1 MLERNIWRLVR
12 LGTGDSSWIYIWFM
26 DTFSGEHRLDIWD
39 GYDMVNIAKKKT
51 TYQLVTGDRFLC
63 QQNLDTYLD
72 EYPEIKLKLRFLKDS
87 QDVWGNF
94 GAPQP
99 TKPTYQL
106 PTKRIKPMGLVSWS
120 PGALE
125 LSLPKRHSA
134 SVLIGWTGCFFRG
147 RGNWGTLRIPRDDF
161 LEP

>member
-1 MLERNIWRLVR
+1 MLNYSTRSFQGSVEGGCRSLLRPKR
-12 LGTGDSSWIYIWFM
+12 GTHLRSRGRRCSRGIFGDLSGWARAIHRGYM
-26 DTFSGEHRLDIWD
+26 VHGYHSGEHRLDIWD
-39 GYDMVNIAKKKT
+39 GYDMVKSPKKA

-87 QDVWGNF
+87 QDVWGTF

-106 PTKRIKPMGLVSWS
+106 PAKQTKPMGLVS
-120 PGALE
+120 
-125 LSLPKRHSA
+125 
-134 SVLIGWTGCFFRG
+134 
-147 RGNWGTLRIPRDDF
+147 
-161 LEP
+161 

>member
-1 MLERNIWRLVR
+1 MVH
-12 LGTGDSSWIYIWFM
+12 GYH
-26 DTFSGEHRLDIWD
+26 SGEHRLDIWD
-39 GYDMVNIAKKKT
+39 GYDMVKSPKKA

-87 QDVWGNF
+87 QDVWGTF

-106 PTKRIKPMGLVSWS
+106 PAKQTKPMGLVS
-120 PGALE
+120 
-125 LSLPKRHSA
+125 
-134 SVLIGWTGCFFRG
+134 
-147 RGNWGTLRIPRDDF
+147 
-161 LEP
+161 